1 MPNLPTT
8 LAQAIAALG
17 LTIPQAARKI
27 GGDMA
32 GYKAALKRL
41 HNCTSDTPPTSLA
54 LLEADLEALGLQL
67 TITPKTLK
75 DKNTMTSVFPTAEGY
90 NNIHEARKALAESR
104 IDRDRYKEIWDAAV
118 SGRSKDGD
126 YRFVGNSGLQN
137 PQPGG
142 YAVSNGQR

>member
-54 LLEADLEALGLQL
+54 LLEADLDALGLQL
-67 TITPKTLK
+67 TITPK
-75 DKNTMTSVFPTAEGY
+75 P
-90 NNIHEARKALAESR
+90 R
-104 IDRDRYKEIWDAAV
+104 
-118 SGRSKDGD
+118 
-126 YRFVGNSGLQN
+126 Q
-137 PQPGG
+137 
-142 YAVSNGQR
+142 